1 MAVETKEYRA
11 EARFQRVSPQKAR
24 LVLDLIKGRGVEE
37 ALTVAAFT
45 KKRIA
50 PVIYKLLTSAVDNA
64 KYVSGEQGID
74 LDVDNLYVK
83 LALAND
89 GPRMKRIR
97 PAPMGRAFRYQRR
110 LTHIILSVAER
121 ESAPGLVTK
130 VEEPVAVGQTRLAA
144 TKATKAK
151 IAAPKAA
158 KVKTEAPKAE
168 PKAAKPAKE
177 KTEAPKAEPKAAIPA
192 KTKKVTETKAE
203 EPQAAPKATKTKA
216 AKKA

>member
-1 MAVETKEYRA
+1 MAVETIREYRA

-37 ALTVAAFT
+37 ALTTAAFT

-50 PVIYKLLTSAVDNA
+50 PVIHKLLTSAVDNA
-64 KYVSGEQGID
+64 KYISGEQGLD

-83 LALAND
+83 QALANE

-121 ESAPGLVTK
+121 EGKASLVTK
-130 VEEPVAVGQTRLAA
+130 VEEP
-144 TKATKAK
+144 
-151 IAAPKAA
+151 KAA
-158 KVKTEAPKAE
+158 KSTKGKSVAAKTAAKTGSKAAPATKK
-168 PKAAKPAKE
+168 KAAK
-177 KTEAPKAEPKAAIPA
+177 
-192 KTKKVTETKAE
+192 
-203 EPQAAPKATKTKA
+203 
-216 AKKA
+216 

>member
-1 MAVETKEYRA
+1 MAVVETTREFRA

-24 LVLDLIKGRGVEE
+24 LVLDLIKGLGVEQ
-37 ALTVAAFT
+37 ALTTAAFT

-50 PVIYKLLTSAVDNA
+50 PVIHKLLISAVDNA
-64 KYVSGEQGID
+64 KYLAGEQGLD

-83 LALAND
+83 QALANE

-121 ESAPGLVTK
+121 NGGADLVTR
-130 VEEPVAVGQTRLAA
+130 VEEPKSAKAGKTA
-144 TKATKAK
+144 KATKGKSVAAKTAAAK
-151 IAAPKAA
+151 IAAAP
-158 KVKTEAPKAE
+158 KTEAKKA
-168 PKAAKPAKE
+168 
-177 KTEAPKAEPKAAIPA
+177 
-192 KTKKVTETKAE
+192 
-203 EPQAAPKATKTKA
+203 AAPKKKA

>member
-1 MAVETKEYRA
+1 MAVETITEFRA

-37 ALTVAAFT
+37 ALTVAQFT

-50 PVIYKLLTSAVDNA
+50 PVIHKLLVSAVDNA
-64 KYVSGEQGID
+64 KYLSGERGLD

-83 LALAND
+83 QALANE

-121 ESAPGLVTK
+121 AGKPSLVTK
-130 VEEPVAVGQTRLAA
+130 VEEPEAA
-144 TKATKAK
+144 GKTPKSAK
-151 IAAPKAA
+151 TAKGKTAAPKAA
-158 KVKTEAPKAE
+158 
-168 PKAAKPAKE
+168 AKKP
-177 KTEAPKAEPKAAIPA
+177 
-192 KTKKVTETKAE
+192 V
-203 EPQAAPKATKTKA
+203 AAPK
-216 AKKA
+216 KKASKKA

>member
-1 MAVETKEYRA
+1 MAVETREYRA
-11 EARFQRVSPQKAR
+11 EAKFQRVSPQKAR

-50 PVIYKLLTSAVDNA
+50 PVIHKLLTSAVDNA
-64 KYVSGEQGID
+64 KYVAGEQGVD

-121 ESAPGLVTK
+121 EAAHGMVTK
-130 VEEPVAVGQTRLAA
+130 VEEPPAAGQTRPAAQKVSKAAKA
-144 TKATKAK
+144 TKTATKAK
-151 IAAPKAA
+151 A
-158 KVKTEAPKAE
+158 EAPKTATKAKADE
-168 PKAAKPAKE
+168 PKAAKTKA
-177 KTEAPKAEPKAAIPA
+177 EAPKAAA
-192 KTKKVTETKAE
+192 KST
-203 EPQAAPKATKTKA
+203 KATK
-216 AKKA
+216 KKAGK